1 MVRPEVDVREHS
13 SSEEGRS
20 VTRMFPPRSVTSA
33 AVSFWRRG
41 QRTARAAYVVGALLL
56 ASGLIHLAFLTIG
69 EGSWRGPLSLRKP
82 TTFGPSFGL
91 TW

>member
-1 MVRPEVDVREHS
+1 M
-13 SSEEGRS
+13 
-20 VTRMFPPRSVTSA
+20 TRMFPPRSVTSA

-69 EGSWRGPLSLRKP
+69 EGSWQGPLSLRKP
-82 TTFGPSFGL
+82 TTFGLSFGL